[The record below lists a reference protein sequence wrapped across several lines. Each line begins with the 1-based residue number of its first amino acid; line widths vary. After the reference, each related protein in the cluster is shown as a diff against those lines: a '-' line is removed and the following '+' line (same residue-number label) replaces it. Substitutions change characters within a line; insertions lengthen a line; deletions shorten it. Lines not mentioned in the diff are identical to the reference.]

1 VITKTLKSA
10 LAIAIAAASSQVFAS
25 GFALNEQSVSGMGTN
40 FAGRSSSADDSTT
53 VFGNPAGMARLKRQE
68 VSLGAAAIIAK
79 TDINDASGAAPGSND
94 GDMVPFTAV
103 PSAYYVN
110 PLNDKWAVGF
120 GVYAPFGLITDYEG
134 GFQGRYE
141 GDYSEVKVV
150 TAQPTVSY
158 RFNDQLSVGFGLTI
172 NHISGKLESAVPPVL
187 GTTDSRVKIEGDDIA
202 LGYNIGVLYEFSP
215 QTRAGLTYHS
225 MVDYK
230 LEGHT
235 KITGNDPALAAPPAL
250 GGLGAYGKYD
260 ASLDLKLPE
269 SVDFSVTHALNDQW
283 TVYGGA
289 TFTRWSRLESIVVE
303 NDRLNAAANTV
314 FGEISEEQ
322 NWHDTWAYA
331 IGTAYQLNKQ
341 WVLRAGL
348 GMDQSPTNNQNRS
361 PRIPTGDRKTL
372 SLGFGW
378 SPTEDMTID
387 VAYSYLKEEDI
398 DINQDSYSSTYK
410 NSAHGIGTQ
419 VSYRF

>member
-1 VITKTLKSA
+1 MITKTLKSA

-40 FAGRSSSADDSTT
+40 FAGRSSSAEDSTT

-79 TDINDASGAAPGSND
+79 TDIKDTSGLPGNGSND

-103 PSAYYVN
+103 PAGYYVN
-110 PLNDKWAVGF
+110 PLNDKWAFGF

-134 GFQGRYE
+134 GFQGRYF

-158 RFNDQLSVGFGLTI
+158 RFNDQLSVGLGLTV
-172 NHISGKLESAVPPVL
+172 NRISGKLESAVLNAGSP
-187 GTTDSRVKIEGDDIA
+187 GINDGRARIKGDDTA
-202 LGYNIGVLYEFSP
+202 LGYNVGVLYEFSP

-230 LEGHT
+230 LEGDT
-235 KITGNDPALAAPPAL
+235 RITGAGFGPFS
-250 GGLGAYGKYD
+250 GSKYD
-260 ASLDLKLPE
+260 ASLKLKTPE
-269 SVDFSVTHALNDQW
+269 SADFSITHDLNDQW

-289 TFTRWSRLESIVVE
+289 TFTRWSRLESIVVQ
-303 NDRLNAAANTV
+303 NDGVPAPLAGN
-314 FGEISEEQ
+314 FGTITEEQ

-331 IGTAYQLNKQ
+331 IGASYKLNKQ

-348 GMDQSPTNNQNRS
+348 GMDQSPANNQDRS

-378 SPTEDMTID
+378 SPTEDLTID
-387 VAYSYLKEEDI
+387 VAYSYLKEEDV
-398 DINQDSYSSTYK
+398 DINQASATKGVYNATYE

>member
-79 TDINDASGAAPGSND
+79 TDIDDTSGAPAGSND

-134 GFQGRYE
+134 GFQGRFF
-141 GDYSEVKVV
+141 GDYSEVKIV

-158 RFNDQLSVGFGLTI
+158 RFNDQLSVGVGLTI
-172 NHISGKLESAVPPVL
+172 NRVDGTLKSAVNPL
-187 GTTDSRVKIEGDDIA
+187 AESRVKIDGDDTA
-202 LGYNIGVLYEFSP
+202 LGYNVGVLYEFSP

-230 LEGHT
+230 LEGDT
-235 KITGNDPALAAPPAL
+235 QLSGVAFGPLS
-250 GGLGAYGKYD
+250 GSKYD
-260 ASLDLKLPE
+260 ASLDLKTPE
-269 SVDFSVTHALNDQW
+269 SADLSITHDLNDQW
-283 TVYGGA
+283 TIYGGA

-303 NDRLNAAANTV
+303 NEGLPAGALATN
-314 FGEISEEQ
+314 FGTIGEEQ

-331 IGTAYQLNKQ
+331 IGAAYKLNKQ

-378 SPTEDMTID
+378 SPTDDLTID

-398 DINQDSYSSTYK
+398 DINQASATKGVYNATYK

>member
-1 VITKTLKSA
+1 MITKTLKSA

-40 FAGRSSSADDSTT
+40 FAGRSSSAEDSTT

-79 TDINDASGAAPGSND
+79 TDIKDTSGLPGNGSND

-103 PSAYYVN
+103 PAGYYVN
-110 PLNDKWAVGF
+110 PLNDKWAFGF

-134 GFQGRYE
+134 GFQGRYF

-158 RFNDQLSVGFGLTI
+158 RFNDQLSVGLGLTV
-172 NHISGKLESAVPPVL
+172 NRISGKLESAVLNAGSP
-187 GTTDSRVKIEGDDIA
+187 GINDGRARIKGDDTA
-202 LGYNIGVLYEFSP
+202 LGYNVGVLYEFSP

-230 LEGHT
+230 LEGDT
-235 KITGNDPALAAPPAL
+235 RITGAGFGPFS
-250 GGLGAYGKYD
+250 GSKYD
-260 ASLDLKLPE
+260 ASLKLKTPE
-269 SVDFSVTHALNDQW
+269 SADFSITHDLNDQW

-289 TFTRWSRLESIVVE
+289 TFTRWSRLESIVVQ
-303 NDRLNAAANTV
+303 NDGVPAPLAGN
-314 FGEISEEQ
+314 FGTITEEQ

-331 IGTAYQLNKQ
+331 IGASYKLNKQ

-348 GMDQSPTNNQNRS
+348 GMDQSPANNQDRS

-378 SPTEDMTID
+378 SPTEDLTVD
-387 VAYSYLKEEDI
+387 VAYSYLKEEDV
-398 DINQDSYSSTYK
+398 DINQASATKGVYNATYE

>member
-1 VITKTLKSA
+1 MITKTLKSA

-40 FAGRSSSADDSTT
+40 FAGRSSSAEDSTT

-79 TDINDASGAAPGSND
+79 TDIKDTSGLPGNGSND

-103 PSAYYVN
+103 PAGYYVN
-110 PLNDKWAVGF
+110 PLNDKWAFGF

-134 GFQGRYE
+134 GFQGRYF

-158 RFNDQLSVGFGLTI
+158 RFNDQLSVGLGLTV
-172 NHISGKLESAVPPVL
+172 NRISGKLESAVLNAGSP
-187 GTTDSRVKIEGDDIA
+187 GINDGRARIKGDDTA
-202 LGYNIGVLYEFSP
+202 LGYNVGVLYEFSP
-215 QTRAGLTYHS
+215 QTRAGLTYNS

-230 LEGHT
+230 LEGDT
-235 KITGNDPALAAPPAL
+235 RITGAGFGPFS
-250 GGLGAYGKYD
+250 GSKYD
-260 ASLDLKLPE
+260 ASLKLKTPE
-269 SVDFSVTHALNDQW
+269 SADFSITHDLNDQW

-289 TFTRWSRLESIVVE
+289 TFTRWSRLESIVVQ
-303 NDRLNAAANTV
+303 NDGVPAPLAGN
-314 FGEISEEQ
+314 FGTITEEQ

-331 IGTAYQLNKQ
+331 IGASYKLNKQ

-348 GMDQSPTNNQNRS
+348 GMDQSPANNQDRS

-378 SPTEDMTID
+378 SPTEDLTID
-387 VAYSYLKEEDI
+387 VAYSYLKEEDV
-398 DINQDSYSSTYK
+398 DINQASATKGVYNATYE

>member
-1 VITKTLKSA
+1 MITKTLKSA

-40 FAGRSSSADDSTT
+40 FAGRSSSAEDSTT

-79 TDINDASGAAPGSND
+79 TDIKDTSGLPGNGSND

-103 PSAYYVN
+103 PAGYYVN
-110 PLNDKWAVGF
+110 PLNDKWAFGF

-134 GFQGRYE
+134 GFQGRYF

-158 RFNDQLSVGFGLTI
+158 RFNDQLSVGLGLTV
-172 NHISGKLESAVPPVL
+172 NRISGKLESAVLNAATPGL
-187 GTTDSRVKIEGDDIA
+187 NDGRARIKGDDTA
-202 LGYNIGVLYEFSP
+202 LGYNVGVLYEFSP

-230 LEGHT
+230 LEGDT
-235 KITGNDPALAAPPAL
+235 RITGAGFGPFS
-250 GGLGAYGKYD
+250 GSKYD
-260 ASLDLKLPE
+260 ASLKLKTPE
-269 SVDFSVTHALNDQW
+269 SADFSITHDLNDQW

-289 TFTRWSRLESIVVE
+289 TFTRWSRLESIVVQ
-303 NDRLNAAANTV
+303 NDGVPAPLAGN
-314 FGEISEEQ
+314 FGTITEEQ

-331 IGTAYQLNKQ
+331 IGASYKLNKQ

-348 GMDQSPTNNQNRS
+348 GMDQSPANNQDRS

-378 SPTEDMTID
+378 SPTEDLTID
-387 VAYSYLKEEDI
+387 VAYSYLKEEDV
-398 DINQDSYSSTYK
+398 DINQASATKGVYNATYE

>member
-1 VITKTLKSA
+1 MKSA

-40 FAGRSSSADDSTT
+40 FAGRSSSAEDSTT

-79 TDINDASGAAPGSND
+79 TDIKDTSGLPGNGSND

-103 PSAYYVN
+103 PAGYYVN
-110 PLNDKWAVGF
+110 PLNDKWAFGF

-134 GFQGRYE
+134 GFQGRYF

-158 RFNDQLSVGFGLTI
+158 RFNDQLSVGLGLTV
-172 NHISGKLESAVPPVL
+172 NRISGKLESAVLNAATPGL
-187 GTTDSRVKIEGDDIA
+187 NDGRARIKGDDTA
-202 LGYNIGVLYEFSP
+202 LGYNVGVLYEFSP

-230 LEGHT
+230 LEGDT
-235 KITGNDPALAAPPAL
+235 RITGAGFGPFS
-250 GGLGAYGKYD
+250 GSKYD
-260 ASLDLKLPE
+260 ASLKLKTPE
-269 SVDFSVTHALNDQW
+269 SADFSITHDLNDQW

-289 TFTRWSRLESIVVE
+289 TFTRWSRLESIVVQ
-303 NDRLNAAANTV
+303 NDGVPAPLAGN
-314 FGEISEEQ
+314 FGTITEEQ

-331 IGTAYQLNKQ
+331 IGASYKLNKQ

-348 GMDQSPTNNQNRS
+348 GMDQSPANNQDRS

-378 SPTEDMTID
+378 SPTEDLTID
-387 VAYSYLKEEDI
+387 VAYSYLKEEDV
-398 DINQDSYSSTYK
+398 DINQASATKGVYNATYE

>member
-40 FAGRSSSADDSTT
+40 FAGRSSSAEDSTT

-79 TDINDASGAAPGSND
+79 TDIKDTSGLPGNGSND

-103 PSAYYVN
+103 PAGYYVN
-110 PLNDKWAVGF
+110 PLNDKWAFGF

-134 GFQGRYE
+134 GFQGRYF

-158 RFNDQLSVGFGLTI
+158 RFNDQLSVGLGLTI
-172 NHISGKLESAVPPVL
+172 NRISGKLESAVLNAATPGL
-187 GTTDSRVKIEGDDIA
+187 NDGRARIKGDDTA
-202 LGYNIGVLYEFSP
+202 LGYNVGVLYEFSP

-230 LEGHT
+230 LEGDT
-235 KITGNDPALAAPPAL
+235 RITGPGFGPFS
-250 GGLGAYGKYD
+250 GSKYD
-260 ASLDLKLPE
+260 ASLKLKTPE
-269 SVDFSVTHALNDQW
+269 SADFSITHDLNDQW

-289 TFTRWSRLESIVVE
+289 TFTRWSRLESIVVQ
-303 NDRLNAAANTV
+303 NDGVPAPLAGN
-314 FGEISEEQ
+314 FGTITEEQ

-331 IGTAYQLNKQ
+331 IGAAYKLNKQ

-348 GMDQSPTNNQNRS
+348 GMDQSPANNQDRS

-378 SPTEDMTID
+378 SPTEDLTID
-387 VAYSYLKEEDI
+387 VAYSYLKEEDV
-398 DINQDSYSSTYK
+398 DINQASATKGVYNATYE

>member
-1 VITKTLKSA
+1 MITKTLKSA

-40 FAGRSSSADDSTT
+40 FAGRSSSAEDSTT

-79 TDINDASGAAPGSND
+79 TDIKDTSGLPGNGSND

-103 PSAYYVN
+103 PAGYYVN
-110 PLNDKWAVGF
+110 PLNDKWAFGF

-134 GFQGRYE
+134 GFQGRYF

-158 RFNDQLSVGFGLTI
+158 RFNDQLSVGLGLTI
-172 NHISGKLESAVPPVL
+172 NRISGKLESAVLNAATPGL
-187 GTTDSRVKIEGDDIA
+187 NDGRARIKGDDTA
-202 LGYNIGVLYEFSP
+202 LGYNVGVLYEFSP

-230 LEGHT
+230 LEGDT
-235 KITGNDPALAAPPAL
+235 RITGPGFGPFS
-250 GGLGAYGKYD
+250 GSKYD
-260 ASLDLKLPE
+260 ASLKLKTPE
-269 SVDFSVTHALNDQW
+269 SADFSITHDLNDQW

-289 TFTRWSRLESIVVE
+289 TFTRWSRLESIVVQ
-303 NDRLNAAANTV
+303 NDGVPAPLAGN
-314 FGEISEEQ
+314 FGTITEEQ

-331 IGTAYQLNKQ
+331 IGAAYKLNKQ

-348 GMDQSPTNNQNRS
+348 GMDQSPANNQDRS

-378 SPTEDMTID
+378 SPTEDLTID
-387 VAYSYLKEEDI
+387 VAYSYLKEEDV
-398 DINQDSYSSTYK
+398 DINQASATKGVYNATYE

>member
-1 VITKTLKSA
+1 MITKTLKSA

-40 FAGRSSSADDSTT
+40 YAGRSSSAEDSTT

-68 VSLGAAAIIAK
+68 VSLGAAAIIAD
-79 TDINDASGAAPGSND
+79 TDIKDTSGVPGNGSND

-103 PSAYYVN
+103 PAGYYVN
-110 PLNDKWAVGF
+110 PLDDKWAFGF

-134 GFQGRYE
+134 GFQGRYF

-158 RFNDQLSVGFGLTI
+158 RFNDQLSVGLGLTI
-172 NHISGKLESAVPPVL
+172 NRISGQLESAVLNAASPGL
-187 GTTDSRVKIEGDDIA
+187 NDGRVRIKGDDTA
-202 LGYNIGVLYEFSP
+202 LGYNVGVLYEFSP

-230 LEGHT
+230 LEGDT
-235 KITGNDPALAAPPAL
+235 RITGAGFGPFS
-250 GGLGAYGKYD
+250 GSKYD
-260 ASLDLKLPE
+260 ASLKLKTPE
-269 SVDFSVTHALNDQW
+269 SADFSITHELNDQW
-283 TVYGGA
+283 TLYGGA
-289 TFTRWSRLESIVVE
+289 TLTRWSRLESIVAQNEGVPAPLAG
-303 NDRLNAAANTV
+303 NIGTIA
-314 FGEISEEQ
+314 EEQ
-322 NWHDTWAYA
+322 DWHDTWAYA
-331 IGTAYQLNKQ
+331 IGAAYKLNKQ

-348 GMDQSPTNNQNRS
+348 GMDQSPTNNEHRS

-378 SPTEDMTID
+378 SPTEDLTID

-398 DINQDSYSSTYK
+398 DVNQASATKGVYNATYK

>member
-1 VITKTLKSA
+1 MITKTLKSA

-40 FAGRSSSADDSTT
+40 FAGRSSSAEDSTT

-79 TDINDASGAAPGSND
+79 TDIKDTSGLPGNGSND

-103 PSAYYVN
+103 PAGYYVN
-110 PLNDKWAVGF
+110 PLNDKWAFGF

-134 GFQGRYE
+134 GFQGRYF

-158 RFNDQLSVGFGLTI
+158 RFNDQLSVGLGLTI
-172 NHISGKLESAVPPVL
+172 NRISGKLESAVLNAATPGL
-187 GTTDSRVKIEGDDIA
+187 NDGRARIKGDDTA
-202 LGYNIGVLYEFSP
+202 LGYNVGVLYEFSP

-230 LEGHT
+230 LEGDT
-235 KITGNDPALAAPPAL
+235 RITGPGFGPFS
-250 GGLGAYGKYD
+250 GSKYD
-260 ASLDLKLPE
+260 ASLKLKTPE
-269 SVDFSVTHALNDQW
+269 SADFSITHDLNDQW

-289 TFTRWSRLESIVVE
+289 TFTRWSRLESIVVQ
-303 NDRLNAAANTV
+303 NDGVPAPLAGN
-314 FGEISEEQ
+314 FGTITEEQ
-322 NWHDTWAYA
+322 NWHDSWAYA
-331 IGTAYQLNKQ
+331 IGASYKLNKQ

-348 GMDQSPTNNQNRS
+348 GMDQSPANNQDRS

-378 SPTEDMTID
+378 SPTEDLTID
-387 VAYSYLKEEDI
+387 VAYSYLKEEDV
-398 DINQDSYSSTYK
+398 DINQASATKGVYNATYE